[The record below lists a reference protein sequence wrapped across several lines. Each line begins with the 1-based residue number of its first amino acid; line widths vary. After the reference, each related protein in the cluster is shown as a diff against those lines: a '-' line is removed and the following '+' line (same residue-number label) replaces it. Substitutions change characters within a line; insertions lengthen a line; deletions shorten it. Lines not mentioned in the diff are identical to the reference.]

1 MMYVVEML
9 LLQTDSIEMKS
20 PHPKKTFTD
29 WHLANEAML
38 FRPQN
43 KQPRL
48 LELLGVVNGL
58 QI

>member
-29 WHLANEAML
+29 WHLANGAL
-38 FRPQN
+38 FFRPQN
-43 KQPRL
+43 KQPRSQ
-48 LELLGVVNGL
+48 LEMVNGL

>member
-1 MMYVVEML
+1 MYVVEML

-29 WHLANEAML
+29 WHLANGAL
-38 FRPQN
+38 FFRPQN
-43 KQPRL
+43 KQPCSQ
-48 LELLGVVNGL
+48 LEMVNGL